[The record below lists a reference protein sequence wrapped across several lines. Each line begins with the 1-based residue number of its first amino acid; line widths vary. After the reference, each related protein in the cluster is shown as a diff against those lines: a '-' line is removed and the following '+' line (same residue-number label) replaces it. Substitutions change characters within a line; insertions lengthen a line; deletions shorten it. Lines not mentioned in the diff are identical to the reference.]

1 MSTDEL
7 LHALVEG
14 TASETGEDFF
24 RSLVRNLATTLRV
37 RYAFVSEFTDV
48 NTRVRTLAFWAGE
61 GFLDNFE
68 YDLADTPCEQVLCGE
83 MRHYAEGVQALFP
96 RDKDLVKL
104 GAESYLAIPLI
115 NPSGTVL
122 GHLAVIDD
130 KPMPG
135 ELRDISIFKI
145 FGARAG
151 AELERQRA
159 EGALRKAHDDLERR
173 VEERTAELR
182 MTNVSLVQEVSERQ
196 RAEVVL
202 RESEARYRA
211 LYEGNPSM
219 YFTVDPGGTILSVN
233 PFGAEQLGYTVDEL
247 VGQSVLNVIYEED
260 REAILQQLSAFGM
273 NPTRVADWE
282 FRKLRKD
289 GSVLWVKE
297 AARAVQEANGKT
309 VVLIVCEDITER
321 QRAEEALRQAHDE
334 LERRVEARTAAL
346 SKTVDILEEQVTV
359 RKRAEEELRK
369 SEEQLRALSGRL
381 LSVQEEERTRLA
393 REIHDELGAALTA
406 LRIELAWVG
415 QRLPA
420 KEKGLQNKIQ
430 TMTQLVDRAVQAVRR
445 IATELRPGVLDH
457 LGLVAGLEW
466 QVREFQERTGIECIF
481 TRSPEDITV
490 DSARATTVFRIC
502 QEALTNVARHANAT
516 RTELSLREVET
527 DLVLEV
533 RDDGV
538 GIPEG
543 AITDPKSLGLMGMR
557 ERVLPWGGEVRI
569 QGTPGE
575 GTVVTVYLPLEHREA
590 RLTGGIS

>member
-527 DLVLEV
+527 HLVLEV